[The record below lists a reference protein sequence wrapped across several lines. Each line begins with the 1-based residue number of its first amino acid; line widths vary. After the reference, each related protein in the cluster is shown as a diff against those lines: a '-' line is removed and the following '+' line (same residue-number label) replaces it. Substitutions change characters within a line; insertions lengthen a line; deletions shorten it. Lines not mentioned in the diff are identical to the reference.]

1 MPSRSIALCT
11 LLKRRASP
19 RLSSWGLLFWG
30 LWLLLSGSDAQAQ
43 YLDDGL
49 SAAAMGM
56 GGAQRILSKD
66 ASAVELNPALLAS
79 FQTVLTESDYRYAA
93 LHEAHAGTLAT
104 VDNRASQVGA
114 AVVWRLSSAT
124 ALPGTPRTG
133 WVIVGEDP
141 DTPLR
146 YLSQDYRLGIGV
158 PLGDAVA
165 LGATLGYTR
174 FQQGPAETF
183 STSPIKH
190 RFVMHGALQ
199 WRPSPFYAFALVGN
213 HLAPTGRIQ
222 QPTTLTL
229 AGAAH
234 ASQYLLGEVDLT
246 ADFTGVANRE
256 QLAPALEHTR
266 LRVRA
271 GGGILVRE
279 YFPLKVGYLRDE
291 VSGERAMTA
300 GAGIVSP
307 RLSLQYAVRYALNAE
322 EVKGVVPL
330 THVISIDVKLMQ

>member
-1 MPSRSIALCT
+1 
-11 LLKRRASP
+11 
-19 RLSSWGLLFWG
+19 
-30 LWLLLSGSDAQAQ
+30 
-43 YLDDGL
+43 
-49 SAAAMGM
+49 M
-56 GGAQRILSKD
+56 GGAQRIMAKD

-79 FQTVLTESDYRYAA
+79 FQTVLTQSDYRYAA
-93 LHEAHAGTLAT
+93 VHEAHAGSLAT

-141 DTPLR
+141 DTALR

-174 FQQGPAETF
+174 FQLGPADTF
-183 STSPIKH
+183 STAPTQH

-199 WRPSPFYAFALVGN
+199 WRPSPFYAFALIGN
-213 HLAPTGRIQ
+213 HLAPTGREQ

-234 ASQYLLGEVDLT
+234 ASQYLMGEVDVT
-246 ADFTGVANRE
+246 ADFTGLANRE
-256 QLAPALEHTR
+256 QVAPSLELMR
-266 LRVRA
+266 LRVHA
-271 GGGILVRE
+271 GGALLIREHFPVR
-279 YFPLKVGYLRDE
+279 VGYIQDE
-291 VSGERAMTA
+291 VSGQRAVTA
-300 GAGIVSP
+300 GVGITSP
-307 RLSLQYAVRYALNAE
+307 RLSLQYAVRYGLDAE
-322 EVKGVVPL
+322 DEPMTVPL
-330 THVISIDVKLMQ
+330 MHVVSIDVKLMQ